1 MNLNI
6 ENQMTK
12 AKQTP
17 ADMIG
22 LTVPAQQQDDLD
34 IRPVR
39 VTMDQN
45 GTWHAIQTPDANL
58 ELVFSRKTLKLI
70 RVKLVK

>member
-1 MNLNI
+1 MRNKPPYRNP
-6 ENQMTK
+6 TPPPPP
-12 AKQTP
+12 AKP
-17 ADMIG
+17 
-22 LTVPAQQQDDLD
+22 LDDLD

-70 RVKLVK
+70 RVKLIK

>member
-1 MNLNI
+1 MN
-6 ENQMTK
+6 TK
-12 AKQTP
+12 TP

-22 LTVPAQQQDDLD
+22 LKPPARPTDDLD

-70 RVKLVK
+70 RSRVIK

>member
-1 MNLNI
+1 
-6 ENQMTK
+6 MTN
-12 AKQTP
+12 QTP
-17 ADMIG
+17 SDMIG
-22 LTVPAQQQDDLD
+22 LKASAKPADELD

-70 RVKLVK
+70 RVKIIK

>member
-1 MNLNI
+1 
-6 ENQMTK
+6 MTEK
-12 AKQTP
+12 TP
-17 ADMIG
+17 AEMIG
-22 LTVPAQQQDDLD
+22 LTPPANPADELD

-70 RVKLVK
+70 RVRLVK

>member
-1 MNLNI
+1 
-6 ENQMTK
+6 MTK

-17 ADMIG
+17 AEMIG
-22 LTVPAQQQDDLD
+22 LTSPANPADELD
-34 IRPVR
+34 VRPVR

-70 RVKLVK
+70 RVKIIK

>member
-1 MNLNI
+1 M
-6 ENQMTK
+6 ENTK
-12 AKQTP
+12 PTP

-22 LTVPAQQQDDLD
+22 LKAPAKSVDELD

-70 RVKLVK
+70 RVKLLK

>member
-1 MNLNI
+1 
-6 ENQMTK
+6 MTNTEK
-12 AKQTP
+12 TP
-17 ADMIG
+17 AEMIG
-22 LTVPAQQQDDLD
+22 LTAPVQKQDNLD
-34 IRPVR
+34 VRPVR

>member
-1 MNLNI
+1 M
-6 ENQMTK
+6 ENT
-12 AKQTP
+12 KQTP

-22 LTVPAQQQDDLD
+22 LKAPAKPADELD

-70 RVKLVK
+70 RVKIIK